1 MRTRLIQTLPALLLA
16 GFAFGQTQLD
26 LRTQSKSVD
35 FSSSPSTRP
44 VQVGTT
50 LPTSCQTGQLFFK
63 SDAADGSNLYG
74 CTATNAWAVQSGGTA
89 VPGTPATMISQ
100 LGDLQVTRT
109 SNAVLTIGANCSTAT
124 PCNVHF
130 GSTVY
135 SITSTATATI
145 SGSATGVLYVYV
157 TNAGVL
163 TVGSNLNVACSS
175 CSAQSGVTSFPP
187 DAVAVATWP
196 VTNGALNAAGGQDFR
211 ALLGTKNVVAGQGI
225 MTTDANGSA
234 VVSVDSTLIGLR
246 VAAPAS
252 STSACQTGSWSYD
265 ANYVYICIAV
275 NTWRRAQLT
284 SW

>member
-1 MRTRLIQTLPALLLA
+1 MRIRFFQTLPALLLA
-16 GFAFGQTQLD
+16 GCAFGQTQLD

-50 LPTSCQTGQLFFK
+50 LPASCQTGQLFFK
-63 SDAADGSNLYG
+63 SDATAGLNLYG
-74 CTATNAWAVQSGGTA
+74 CTATNAWTVQSGGA
-89 VPGTPATMISQ
+89 PGTAATMISQ

-109 SNAVLTIGANCSTAT
+109 SNTVLTIGASCSTAT

-130 GSTVY
+130 GTTVY
-135 SITSTATATI
+135 SIASTSTATI
-145 SGSATGVLYVYV
+145 SGSATGMLYIYV

-163 TVGSNLNVACSS
+163 TVGSNLSVACSS

-187 DAVAVATWP
+187 DSIALETWP

-225 MTTDANGSA
+225 VTTDANGSA

-246 VAAPAS
+246 VATPGS
-252 STSACQTGSWSYD
+252 STSACDAGSWSYD
-265 ANYVYICIAV
+265 ANYIYICTAP
-275 NTWRRAQLT
+275 NTWRRAQLA

>member
-1 MRTRLIQTLPALLLA
+1 MRIRLFQILPVLLLA
-16 GFAFGQTQLD
+16 GCALGQTQLD

-50 LPTSCQTGQLFFK
+50 LPASCQTGQLFFK
-63 SDAADGSNLYG
+63 SDATAGSNLYG
-74 CTATNAWAVQSGGTA
+74 CTATNAWSVQSGGA
-89 VPGTPATMISQ
+89 PGAPATMISQ

-109 SNAVLTIGANCSTAT
+109 SNTVLTIGANCSTVT

-135 SITSTATATI
+135 SITSTAAATI

-157 TNAGVL
+157 TNTGAL
-163 TVGSNLNVACSS
+163 TVGSNLSVACSS
-175 CSAQSGVTSFPP
+175 CSVQPGVTSFPQ
-187 DAVAVATWP
+187 DSIAVETWP

-211 ALLGTKNVVAGQGI
+211 AMLGTKNVVAGQGI
-225 MTTDANGSA
+225 VTTDANGSA

-246 VAAPAS
+246 VATPGS
-252 STSACQTGSWSYD
+252 STSACDAGSWSYD
-265 ANYVYICIAV
+265 ANYIYICTAP
-275 NTWRRAQLT
+275 NTWRRAQLA

>member
-1 MRTRLIQTLPALLLA
+1 MRLFQILPVLLLA

-50 LPTSCQTGQLFFK
+50 LPVSCQTGQLFFK
-63 SDAADGSNLYG
+63 SDAPAGSNLYG
-74 CTATNAWAVQSGGTA
+74 CTATNAWSAQSGSGA
-89 VPGTPATMISQ
+89 LGTPATMISQ
-100 LGDLQVTRT
+100 LGDLQATRT
-109 SNAVLTIGANCSTAT
+109 SNTVLTIGANCSTAT

-135 SITSTATATI
+135 SISSTATATI
-145 SGSATGVLYVYV
+145 SGFATGVLYVYV
-157 TNAGVL
+157 TNTGVL

-196 VTNGALNAAGGQDFR
+196 VTNGALNAAGDQDFR
-211 ALLGTKNVVAGQGI
+211 AMLGTKNIVAGQGI
-225 MTTDANGSA
+225 VTADANGSA

-246 VAAPAS
+246 VAVPAGTTS
-252 STSACQTGSWSYD
+252 SCQTGSWSYD

-275 NTWRRAQLT
+275 NTWRRAQLA

>member
-1 MRTRLIQTLPALLLA
+1 MRIRFFQTLPALLLA
-16 GFAFGQTQLD
+16 GCAFGQTQLD

-50 LPTSCQTGQLFFK
+50 LPATCQTGQLFFK
-63 SDAADGSNLYG
+63 SDATAGLNLYG
-74 CTATNAWAVQSGGTA
+74 CTATNAWTVQSGGA
-89 VPGTPATMISQ
+89 PGTAATMISQ

-109 SNAVLTIGANCSTAT
+109 SNTVLTIGASCSTAT

-130 GSTVY
+130 GTTVY
-135 SITSTATATI
+135 SIASTSTATI
-145 SGSATGVLYVYV
+145 SGSATGMLYIYV

-163 TVGSNLNVACSS
+163 TVGSNLSVACSS

-187 DAVAVATWP
+187 DSIALETWP

-225 MTTDANGSA
+225 VTTDANGSA

-246 VAAPAS
+246 VATPGS
-252 STSACQTGSWSYD
+252 STSACDAGSWSYD
-265 ANYVYICIAV
+265 ANYIYICTAP
-275 NTWRRAQLT
+275 NTWRRAQLA

>member
-1 MRTRLIQTLPALLLA
+1 MRLFQTLPALLLA
-16 GFAFGQTQLD
+16 GCAFGQTQLD

-50 LPTSCQTGQLFFK
+50 LPPSCQTGQLYFK
-63 SDAADGSNLYG
+63 SDAPDGSNLYG
-74 CTATNAWAVQSGGTA
+74 CTATNAWSVQSGGA
-89 VPGTPATMISQ
+89 SGVPVTMLSQ
-100 LGDLQVTRT
+100 LGDLQVTRA
-109 SNAVLTIGANCSTAT
+109 SNTVLTIGANCSTAT

-145 SGSATGVLYVYV
+145 SGSATGVLYIYV

-175 CSAQSGVTSFPP
+175 CSTQSGVTSFPP
-187 DAVAVATWP
+187 DSLAVETWP

-211 ALLGTKNVVAGQGI
+211 ALLGTKNIVAGQGI
-225 MTTDANGSA
+225 VTADANGNA
-234 VVSVDSTLIGLR
+234 VVSVDSTLIGMR
-246 VAAPAS
+246 VATPTS
-252 STSACQTGSWSYD
+252 STSACNAGSWSSDTSYL
-265 ANYVYICIAV
+265 YICVAA
-275 NTWRRAQLT
+275 NTWRRAQLA

>member
-35 FSSSPSTRP
+35 FSSSPATRP

-74 CTATNAWAVQSGGTA
+74 CTATNAWAVQSGGA
-89 VPGTPATMISQ
+89 AAPGTPATMISQ

-275 NTWRRAQLT
+275 NTWRRAQLA

>member
-1 MRTRLIQTLPALLLA
+1 MRIRFFQTLPALLLA
-16 GFAFGQTQLD
+16 GCAFGQTQLD

-50 LPTSCQTGQLFFK
+50 LPATCQTGQLFFK
-63 SDAADGSNLYG
+63 SDATAGLNLYG
-74 CTATNAWAVQSGGTA
+74 CTATNAWTVQSGGA
-89 VPGTPATMISQ
+89 PGTAATMISQ

-109 SNAVLTIGANCSTAT
+109 SNTVLTIGANCSTAT

-130 GSTVY
+130 GSMVY
-135 SITSTATATI
+135 SIASTSTATI
-145 SGSATGVLYVYV
+145 SGSATGMLYIYV

-163 TVGSNLNVACSS
+163 TVGSNLSVACSS

-187 DAVAVATWP
+187 DSIALETWP

-225 MTTDANGSA
+225 VTTDANGSA

-246 VAAPAS
+246 VATPGS
-252 STSACQTGSWSYD
+252 STSACDAGSWSYD
-265 ANYVYICIAV
+265 ANYIYICTAP
-275 NTWRRAQLT
+275 NTWRRAQLA

>member
-1 MRTRLIQTLPALLLA
+1 MPMRLFQILPVLLLA
-16 GFAFGQTQLD
+16 SCALGQTQLD

-50 LPTSCQTGQLFFK
+50 LPVSCQTGQLFFK
-63 SDAADGSNLYG
+63 SDAPAGSNLYG
-74 CTATNAWAVQSGGTA
+74 CTATNAWSEQSGSGA
-89 VPGTPATMISQ
+89 SGAPATMISQ

-109 SNAVLTIGANCSTAT
+109 SNTVLTIGANCSTAT

-135 SITSTATATI
+135 SITSSAAATI

-157 TNAGVL
+157 TNTGVL
-163 TVGSNLNVACSS
+163 TVGSNLSVACSS

-187 DAVAVATWP
+187 DSIALKTWP

-211 ALLGTKNVVAGQGI
+211 AMLGTKNIVAGQGI
-225 MTTDANGSA
+225 VTADANGSA

-246 VAAPAS
+246 VAVPAGTMS
-252 STSACQTGSWSYD
+252 SCQTGSWSYD

-275 NTWRRAQLT
+275 NTWRRAQLA

>member
-1 MRTRLIQTLPALLLA
+1 MRIRLFQILPALLLA
-16 GFAFGQTQLD
+16 GCAFGQTQLD

-50 LPTSCQTGQLFFK
+50 LPASCQTGQLFFK
-63 SDAADGSNLYG
+63 SDAAAGSNLYG
-74 CTATNAWAVQSGGTA
+74 CTASNAWSVQSGGA
-89 VPGTPATMISQ
+89 SDTPATMISQ

-109 SNAVLTIGANCSTAT
+109 SNTVLTIGANCSTAT

-135 SITSTATATI
+135 SIASAATATI

-157 TNAGVL
+157 TNSGVL
-163 TVGSNLNVACSS
+163 TVGSNLSVACSS
-175 CSAQSGVTSFPP
+175 CSAQSSVTSFPP
-187 DAVAVATWP
+187 DSIAVATWP
-196 VTNGALNAAGGQDFR
+196 VINGALNAAGGQDFR
-211 ALLGTKNVVAGQGI
+211 AMLGTKNVIAGQGI
-225 MTTDANGSA
+225 VTADANGSA
-234 VVSVDSTLIGLR
+234 VVSIDSTLIGLR

-252 STSACQTGSWSYD
+252 STSSCQTGSWSYD
-265 ANYVYICIAV
+265 ANYVYICISV
-275 NTWRRAQLT
+275 NTWRRAQLA